1 MWRARLARACA
12 GSRLGPDPAHRHNR
26 RTGPVRLALALAHRP
41 DPPDPPFRC
50 MTESDLRDVLLMRA
64 TEQAAAASPPDA
76 RLAVDLA
83 ADLDWAG
90 AEARRR
96 LGAAAAPQDWLT
108 LRARLGL
115 ARRAERGAAWLP
127 GAGALPAVSKPLS
140 LALLALT
147 LGLGVASDGLGA
159 GRQINLLAL
168 PMLGLLAWNLLVY
181 AGLLALA
188 LRSAGLGRPTRR
200 PLGPLRHALLA
211 LAASAHG
218 RLSRLAAPALAAGP
232 AEPAAV
238 LRFQRDWLAASL
250 PLQSARLAALLHA
263 AAAALALGLLLSL
276 YARGLV
282 LDYRAGWDST
292 FLDANAVRA
301 LLGGLLGP
309 AAAISQ
315 QALPDAQALAALRL
329 ASGGGEG
336 AARWIHLWAL
346 TLTAAVVMP
355 RLALAAAAGLRAR
368 RRAADLPWPAGLTD
382 LQPVLASAGQARR
395 PVLVLAYSYALDG
408 PRQARL
414 RALLADQGQTAT
426 LLPSLP
432 LGAEDLP
439 TLGLP
444 ADHPPEL
451 IALFALTATPEAESH
466 GAFLRALAARLP
478 AGGRLGVLV
487 DESGFRQRFGG
498 AAGQQRLGQRRDAW
512 AACVA
517 AALPAGAAGPQFID
531 LAAVSGTGAAP

>member
-1 MWRARLARACA
+1 
-12 GSRLGPDPAHRHNR
+12 
-26 RTGPVRLALALAHRP
+26 
-41 DPPDPPFRC
+41 

-96 LGAAAAPQDWLT
+96 LGAAAAPQDWLA

-127 GAGALPAVSKPLS
+127 GAGALPAVRKPLS

-147 LGLGVASDGLGA
+147 LGLGMASDGLGA

-168 PMLGLLAWNLLVY
+168 PMLGLLAWNILVY

-188 LRSAGLGRPTRR
+188 LRSAGDRRSRPMS
-200 PLGPLRHALLA
+200 PPVGPRRHALLG
-211 LAASAHG
+211 LAASVQR

-232 AEPAAV
+232 AESAAV

-451 IALFALTATPEAESH
+451 LALFALTATPEAESH
-466 GAFLRALAARLP
+466 GAFLRALATRLP
-478 AGGRLGVLV
+478 AGGQLRVLV

-498 AAGQQRLGQRRDAW
+498 AAGQQRLGQRRAAW

-531 LAAVSGTGAAP
+531 LAAAAGSGAAP